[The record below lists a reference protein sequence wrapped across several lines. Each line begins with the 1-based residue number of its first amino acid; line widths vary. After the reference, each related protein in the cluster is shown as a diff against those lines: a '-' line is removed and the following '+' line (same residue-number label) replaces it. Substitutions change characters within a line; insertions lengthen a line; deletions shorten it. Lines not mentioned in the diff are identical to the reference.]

1 SLSEGDFA
9 MQAMRV
15 PGTSLTQ
22 SVEMQQ
28 RLEKAVIAQVPEV
41 ERMFAR
47 SGTAEIASDPM
58 PPNAS
63 DAYIMLKPQDQW
75 PNPNKPRDELIAEV
89 QKAAA

>member
-1 SLSEGDFA
+1 

-22 SVEMQQ
+22 SVEMLQQ

-47 SGTAEIASDPM
+47 SGTAEIARPDPM

-63 DAYIMLKPQDQW
+63 DAYIMPGL
-75 PNPNKPRDELIAEV
+75 RISGLTCTRSLDES
-89 QKAAA
+89 